1 MSRWFSLPRPFLAA
15 LAAVFAAAAVLYASV
30 WMYVER
36 YPGPRV
42 ELGYNKLHNEQF
54 DERAHSIKVGDVAQG
69 SPAELAGC
77 GPATVLSVS
86 TGGGSVLPLPSNRFI
101 FAGGPATLSTSPSNA
116 TATHGL
122 LCCMGSSVLRRRV
135 QHQRD
140 SPRLRPWK

>member
-36 YPGPRV
+36 YPGPRG

-69 SPAELAGC
+69 SPAELAG
-77 GPATVLSVS
+77 L
-86 TGGGSVLPLPSNRFI
+86 R
-101 FAGGPATLSTSPSNA
+101 AGDRIIGVNGRRLSTSAPFEQVYFR
-116 TATHGL
+116 G
-122 LCCMGSSVLRRRV
+122 
-135 QHQRD
+135 
-140 SPRLRPWK
+140 RPGDAV